1 MEAMDTTT
9 NTQSSKPRWKQM
21 GKEEKA
27 AAVHDEMKR
36 INQLP
41 ATSTY
46 ATHRLRVL
54 NKILQLMSIQRTVS
68 QDEELEL
75 LFAGLHMLG
84 ESLNFSKPFKF
95 QGWQTSSQNVNF
107 GTVSPRC
114 DRHGSTFVCCVERI
128 PLW

>member
-1 MEAMDTTT
+1 MFRQTANRQITSEISKRSDLKEVGVFVAQLTMEAMDTTT

-54 NKILQLMSIQRTVS
+54 NKILQLMSIQRT
-68 QDEELEL
+68 
-75 LFAGLHMLG
+75 
-84 ESLNFSKPFKF
+84 
-95 QGWQTSSQNVNF
+95 
-107 GTVSPRC
+107 
-114 DRHGSTFVCCVERI
+114 
-128 PLW
+128 

>member
-9 NTQSSKPRWKQM
+9 NTQSSTPRWKQM
-21 GKEEKA
+21 GKEEKT
-27 AAVHDEMKR
+27 AAVHEEMKR

-54 NKILQLMSIQRTVS
+54 NKILQLMSIKRTVS

-75 LFAGLHMLG
+75 LFAGLHL
-84 ESLNFSKPFKF
+84 
-95 QGWQTSSQNVNF
+95 
-107 GTVSPRC
+107 
-114 DRHGSTFVCCVERI
+114 
-128 PLW
+128 

>member
-54 NKILQLMSIQRTVS
+54 NKILQLMSIQVS
-68 QDEELEL
+68 ELFTSKNLGLKRDANLTQNLKIFLFFNFVRGLYHKMRNWSYFL
-75 LFAGLHMLG
+75 LGCI
-84 ESLNFSKPFKF
+84 
-95 QGWQTSSQNVNF
+95 
-107 GTVSPRC
+107 C
-114 DRHGSTFVCCVERI
+114 D
-128 PLW
+128 